1 MNVNDGEYIQ
11 RCLAGQPDQFRHLVY
26 RYQGPLV
33 SYLAGRLGS
42 LEQAEEAAQ
51 ETFVR
56 AYFGLNR
63 LGKPE
68 SFLAWLIGIALR
80 VLKEE
85 QRLQHQRSVVAR
97 LWAENRP
104 EPELSEDYSLER
116 AVGNLNE
123 PYRQIVLLR
132 YYSGC
137 SCATISEQLG
147 MPLGTVTKY
156 LSRAYAMLRESLQSQ
171 DNRKGSE
178 VEP

>member
-1 MNVNDGEYIQ
+1 MCQSDKECIEQ
-11 RCLAGQPDQFRHLVY
+11 CLAGQADQFRHLVS

-33 SYLAGRLGS
+33 SYLAGKLGNR
-42 LEQAEEAAQ
+42 EQAEEAAQ

-56 AYFGLNR
+56 AYFGLHR
-63 LGKPE
+63 LTKPE
-68 SFLAWLIGIALR
+68 SFLSWLIGIALR

-85 QRLQHQRSVVAR
+85 QRLQHQRKVVAK
-97 LWAENRP
+97 LWVENRP
-104 EPELSEDYSLER
+104 EPELSDDYSLER
-116 AVGNLNE
+116 AVGNLDE

-132 YYSGC
+132 YYSGS
-137 SCATISEQLG
+137 SCAAIAGQLS